1 MTRPYR
7 DERRYARCEARLGGG
22 RRLQKTCRVC
32 SPSRHDRAETLRAPD
47 FSQIEPFTRRS
58 IAASSMYRLTALH
71 ALRALPAFTQSFRAR
86 KHERNVTRA
95 AYCLFWTEPR
105 RTFLDR
111 TETSLYLN
119 WSCGQLHAPRL
130 GTCFDTRALP
140 TRRTRRTRDCQ
151 PTRGR
156 RPSNDTQHTACSC
169 GPVRTRPQGRSIR
182 ATPSSSP
189 STSASPRSRVP

>member
-111 TETSLYLN
+111 TEANIFGPNRDERLPQLELRSIARASTWYVLRHTSAPDASNAENSRLPA
-119 WSCGQLHAPRL
+119 HA
-130 GTCFDTRALP
+130 
-140 TRRTRRTRDCQ
+140 
-151 PTRGR
+151 
-156 RPSNDTQHTACSC
+156 RPS
-169 GPVRTRPQGRSIR
+169 PE
-182 ATPSSSP
+182 
-189 STSASPRSRVP
+189 